1 MNRPPPPGP
10 CSSIDSQRDFT
21 ATHWTQI
28 ALAAQRDGSTA
39 AYQALESMCHRYWP
53 AIYHYLRR
61 KNHTPEDA
69 SDITQGFFGHILE
82 ANTIARADRVRGRF
96 RNFLLGALQ
105 RFLVD
110 ESRRNQAQKRG
121 RDKVVRVLDFTA
133 VEKSY
138 LEESDPGLSP
148 EELYDRRWATTVL
161 ETAFK
166 ELQMEFQ
173 EARQAERFNEL
184 KRFLSEEARDGDY
197 DRCAASLGITPKSIS
212 SAVCRLRERYRE
224 LVRAAVLTSVSDPGE
239 IDPEFH
245 ELFR

>member
-1 MNRPPPPGP
+1 MV
-10 CSSIDSQRDFT
+10 
-21 ATHWTQI
+21 AH
-28 ALAAQRDGSTA
+28 
-39 AYQALESMCHRYWP
+39 QALESLCDRYWP

-61 KNHTPEDA
+61 KNHAPEDA
-69 SDITQGFFGHILE
+69 ADLTQSFFGHILE
-82 ANTIARADRVRGRF
+82 SNTIARADRVRGRF

-110 ESRRNQAQKRG
+110 ESRRSHAQKRG

-161 ETAFK
+161 ETAFQ

-173 EARQAERFNEL
+173 EARQAERFNQL
-184 KRFLSEEARDGDY
+184 KRFLSEEAGEGDY
-197 DRCAASLGITPKSIS
+197 DQCAARLGLTPKAIS
-212 SAVCRLRERYRE
+212 SAVCRLRDRYRE
-224 LVRAAVLTSVSDPGE
+224 LVRNTVLVSVSDPGE